1 VYEQIT
7 DSQNMKQN
15 ALSGMLNVRNGCSA
29 VVHQNQIQQTVN
41 T

>member
-15 ALSGMLNVRNGCSA
+15 ALSGMLNVRNGRSA
-29 VVHQNQIQQTVN
+29 AVHQYQIPRTVN